1 MSRQQRAPVI
11 SRQRAKAR
19 EFTANRAEAEGASQ
33 PRKRD
38 LPLAASSYEQPHF
51 TAMRVL
57 RFIGLILAVL
67 TFAPAFGHLAEMPN
81 KMALG
86 GQAWYA
92 AQFLYR
98 DWGAFLGPIEAGT
111 LVVSAWLLW
120 RARGRQPAFTLT
132 AIAVAC
138 YIGMQI
144 CFWLFNAPV
153 NAAVAS
159 WTASALP
166 PDWAEYRA
174 RWEWSHS
181 VRAVLAFV
189 ALVCLLRAALGE
201 AEGNA

>member
-1 MSRQQRAPVI
+1 M
-11 SRQRAKAR
+11 
-19 EFTANRAEAEGASQ
+19 
-33 PRKRD
+33 
-38 LPLAASSYEQPHF
+38 
-51 TAMRVL
+51 L

-81 KMALG
+81 KMALDG
-86 GQAWYA
+86 PGWYA

-98 DWGAFLGPIEAGT
+98 
-111 LVVSAWLLW
+111 
-120 RARGRQPAFTLT
+120 AFTLT